1 MVRRQMRHG
10 QKSILTEDNKIKND
24 PSQKADDFKGDPT
37 DHYSN
42 GYAEGNKWTVP
53 EVDARITSGWFWG
66 NGKHLPKSME
76 QLSNMY
82 FNSVG
87 HNAPLLLNIPPNNKG
102 TVDDAILN
110 RVKEFGSA
118 VKETFSTN
126 LAKGEKVTCTASE
139 VRGNE

>member
-1 MVRRQMRHG
+1 MDGAKGGGADPQDYNIKQWYDTIQEYEGQDGECMIFGAGPYATVRWIG
-10 QKSILTEDNKIKND
+10 NEDGAAADETWSKSILTEDNKIKND

-82 FNSVG
+82 FNFCWS
-87 HNAPLLLNIPPNNKG
+87 
-102 TVDDAILN
+102 
-110 RVKEFGSA
+110 
-118 VKETFSTN
+118 
-126 LAKGEKVTCTASE
+126 
-139 VRGNE
+139 